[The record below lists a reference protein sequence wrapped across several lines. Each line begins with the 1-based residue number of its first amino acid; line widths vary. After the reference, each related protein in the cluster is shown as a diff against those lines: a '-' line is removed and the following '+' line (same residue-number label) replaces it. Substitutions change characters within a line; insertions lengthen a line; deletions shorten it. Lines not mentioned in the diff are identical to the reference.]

1 MADLKDY
8 ISEVVEEKVTE
19 IVAGNSEVL
28 N

>member
-28 N
+28 S

>member
-8 ISEVVEEKVTE
+8 ISEVVEDKVTE